1 MSTAVLNG
9 LRDYLYGTL
18 SPANMLWLGIQLTEY
33 AKKQQE
39 KSSDFFPPSST
50 CEELIESAEEGRKRI
65 ATGNYI
71 EIDDLLRELDEDF
84 KEDMQNESE
93 SSTVDKRE
101 LAEI

>member
-65 ATGNYI
+65 AAGKDRKSTRLN
-71 EIDDLLRELDEDF
+71 
-84 KEDMQNESE
+84 
-93 SSTVDKRE
+93 SSHIATSRMPSS
-101 LAEI
+101 A